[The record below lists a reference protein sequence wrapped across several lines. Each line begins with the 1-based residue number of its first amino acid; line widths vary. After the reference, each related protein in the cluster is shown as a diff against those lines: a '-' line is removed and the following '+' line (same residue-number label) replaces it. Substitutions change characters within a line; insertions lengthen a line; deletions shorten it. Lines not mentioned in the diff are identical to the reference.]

1 LGLIV
6 GVGMIG
12 ALATRVLL
20 GIGIDRLGPR
30 RIWLVALGVF
40 IVAAL
45 AHLGITTVHGPAVY
59 LVRILLTIGVS
70 GGVGASLTY
79 VSLRVPEARIA
90 EMVGMLGTSGFL
102 GLAIG
107 PIFGDWLL
115 GEGPVRQAELD
126 RMFWL
131 AALAGLV
138 SLAAT
143 ALATRGQVRQPRR
156 RPYPAWIPLV
166 RRYHPGVLMLVALAM
181 GLGTGLPCVFVRA
194 FAAELGLSGIT
205 SYFLVYAAVAFAARI
220 VTRRW
225 PEILG
230 IRWVMLIG
238 LASLAIS
245 MLLYL
250 IVDRTWQLAI
260 PATVAGL
267 GHALLFPAIVA
278 GGTLSFPSRYRGL
291 ATTLVLGMLDVGNL
305 LGQPAVGF
313 VLHYAGQCGL
323 PKYPTMF
330 VLVAVLLTSVAAVYG
345 WQTRH
350 DQRESSWKKRPRR
363 AASRHRERLGS
374 ELHPHQA
381 PPLLDGLPIDASLLD
396 HPPRVSDNPR

>member
-1 LGLIV
+1 
-6 GVGMIG
+6 
-12 ALATRVLL
+12 
-20 GIGIDRLGPR
+20 
-30 RIWLVALGVF
+30 
-40 IVAAL
+40 
-45 AHLGITTVHGPAVY
+45 
-59 LVRILLTIGVS
+59 
-70 GGVGASLTY
+70 
-79 VSLRVPEARIA
+79 
-90 EMVGMLGTSGFL
+90 MLGTSGFL

-115 GEGPVRQAELD
+115 GTGPVRQAQLD

-166 RRYHPGVLMLVALAM
+166 RRYHPGVLLLVALAM

-220 VTRRW
+220 MTRRW

-250 IVDRTWQLAI
+250 IVHSTWQLAI

-330 VLVAVLLTSVAAVYG
+330 VLVAMLLTSVAAVYG

-350 DQRESSWKKRPRR
+350 DRRESSWKKRPRR
-363 AASRHRERLGS
+363 AAPRHRDRSGQ
-374 ELHPHQA
+374 ELAPHQA
-381 PPLLDGLPIDASLLD
+381 PPLLDRLPIDASPLD
-396 HPPRVSDNPR
+396 HPPRSFGQSPIVVDRAPQPFVKADGRLVPQQLAGQGDIRQAFPHVADAAPVRTTAPPGCRASR